1 MKSMW
6 MYVQCFK
13 IIMTLNALVCL
24 YVNNICNMMTLG
36 TIRYFHAI
44 LISLYFA
51 GIVFLGLRLLESG
64 IDTMSYSVVL
74 SIITILI
81 YSGVIFLTD
90 KFLKKISEIQ
100 RLLTPIT
107 ILIGIF
113 APALVLLP
121 SAYVQIIFSISQY
134 YFYVIIYLGLT
145 IGTLFVYH
153 ELWTKSIPIFDDN
166 NKKIEYI
173 KQEIRLLIEFMRGG
187 LFLLAAALFSV
198 VYAQSFQ
205 GAISKDEMLLIVFT
219 VTGFLAL
226 FLTPL
231 YCVYQKR
238 LKILSQ

>member
-1 MKSMW
+1 MW
-6 MYVQCFK
+6 MYIQCFK

-24 YVNNICNMMTLG
+24 YVNNICNMMTLD

-64 IDTMSYSVVL
+64 IDTMSYSIVL

-81 YSGVIFLTD
+81 YSGVILLTD

-121 SAYVQIIFSISQY
+121 SAYVQIIFPISQY
-134 YFYVIIYLGLT
+134 YFYVIIY
-145 IGTLFVYH
+145 
-153 ELWTKSIPIFDDN
+153 
-166 NKKIEYI
+166 
-173 KQEIRLLIEFMRGG
+173 IRSLR
-187 LFLLAAALFSV
+187 V
-198 VYAQSFQ
+198 
-205 GAISKDEMLLIVFT
+205 
-219 VTGFLAL
+219 
-226 FLTPL
+226 
-231 YCVYQKR
+231 
-238 LKILSQ
+238 

>member
-1 MKSMW
+1 MDA
-6 MYVQCFK
+6 
-13 IIMTLNALVCL
+13 T
-24 YVNNICNMMTLG
+24 
-36 TIRYFHAI
+36 RYFHAI

-51 GIVFLGLRLLESG
+51 GIIFLGLRLLESG
-64 IDTMSYSVVL
+64 TDTISYNVVL
-74 SIITILI
+74 SSITILI

-90 KFLKKISEIQ
+90 KFLKKISELQ

-113 APALVLLP
+113 APALVLP
-121 SAYVQIIFSISQY
+121 SAYVQIIFPVSQY

-205 GAISKDEMLLIVFT
+205 GAVSKDEMLLIVFT
-219 VTGFLAL
+219 VTGFIAL
-226 FLTPL
+226 FLAPL